1 MIQVNLMQKPS
12 TAPTS
17 THRVAIVTGAA
28 GGLGSATARLLAE
41 RGHDLALVDVRED
54 ALKEVAGKLAP
65 GVRLETMAADLSS
78 TADCERVVAETIAH
92 FGRVDILVN
101 AAAVLARRA
110 LDDVTAESFDR
121 IFSINARAPFFL
133 ARAAIRDMEKRG
145 WGRIVNVTST
155 GVYEGGV
162 NMTSAPYEAS
172 KGAVAVFTK
181 MFAKFGASKGI
192 LVNTVCPGGMRTSM
206 LLDGTPA
213 DVVKGIEAKI
223 PVGRLADPVEVARI
237 IAWLAGDES
246 SYATGATFDINGGL
260 VMPG

>member
-1 MIQVNLMQKPS
+1 MDRPPS
-12 TAPTS
+12 NQTS
-17 THRVAIVTGAA
+17 GRRVAIVTGAA

-41 RGHDLALVDVRED
+41 RGHDMALVDVRED
-54 ALKEVAGKLAP
+54 ALKEVADKLAP
-65 GVRLETMAADLSS
+65 GVRVETIAADLSNP
-78 TADCERVVAETIAH
+78 ADCERVVAETIVRL
-92 FGRVDILVN
+92 GRVDILVN

-121 IFSINARAPFFL
+121 IFNINARAPFFL
-133 ARAAIRDMEKRG
+133 ARAAIRDMETRG

-181 MFAKFGASKGI
+181 MFAKFGAPKGI

-237 IAWLAGDES
+237 IVWLSGDEA